1 MGQSTGGEPVEFY
14 SGTVHIPEDMQ
25 LVAAIMCEVRRALAQ
40 SSNFKNFKRGQIVLK
55 FKDHGRYDG
64 MGIIIQD

>member
-1 MGQSTGGEPVEFY
+1 M
-14 SGTVHIPEDMQ
+14 HIPEDMQ

>member
-1 MGQSTGGEPVEFY
+1 MSQTGPQEEIQH
-14 SGTVHIPEDMQ
+14 TIHIPEDLQ
-25 LVAAIMCEVRRALAQ
+25 LVAVMMNEIRRALMQ